1 MVEDVIRNST
11 LIHLVTMKNAHNVT
25 NIFNY
30 FDYREYLD
38 DCFKKIKSKN
48 PGFSFRAL
56 SKDLCI
62 QSHNFLPRILRRE
75 RNLTKEFIPLLT
87 VYLRLGA
94 KQVKYFEALV
104 TLNDAKKTSVKEKH
118 LKRLFALRIAHEEYK
133 TQDEKLCF
141 FDKWY
146 YPVIRDL
153 VTICDFQEDY
163 ALLARSCIPNIS
175 PAQAKKAVTFLL
187 YNGFIRRETAGRYG
201 AIEAE
206 IAASPEVDAAIIP
219 KYHKATLLQCVD
231 AIDTIKK
238 EDRNFSS
245 TTLLVSKE
253 LYEDF
258 KKEMHHFRKR
268 IVSMTKE
275 CKSPEMVCYT
285 GFQLLPRS
293 KPLRSCR

>member
-1 MVEDVIRNST
+1 
-11 LIHLVTMKNAHNVT
+11 MKNACNAI

-62 QSHNFLPRILRRE
+62 QSHNFLPRILKSE
-75 RNLTKEFIPLLT
+75 RNLSKEFVPVLT
-87 VYLRLGA
+87 DYLRLTG
-94 KQVKYFEALV
+94 KEVKYFEALV
-104 TLNDAKKTSVKEKH
+104 AFNDARKTSIKEKY
-118 LKRLFALRIAHEEYK
+118 LKRLFTLRIDSEEYK
-133 TQDEKLCF
+133 TQDEKLRF

-153 VTICDFQEDY
+153 VTICDFHDDY
-163 ALLARSCIPNIS
+163 TLLARSCIPHIS
-175 PAQAKKAVTFLL
+175 PAQAKYAVAFLL
-187 YNGFIRRETAGRYG
+187 NNGFIRREIDGRYR
-201 AIEAE
+201 AVEAK
-206 IAASPEVDAAIIP
+206 IAAAPEVDSAIIP

-245 TTLLVSKE
+245 STLLVSKE

-258 KKEMHHFRKR
+258 KKEIYHFRKR
-268 IVSMTKE
+268 LLSMAKD
-275 CKSPEMVCYT
+275 CKNPEMVCFT
-285 GFQLLPRS
+285 GFELLPRS
-293 KPLRSCR
+293 KPVQSLKYSCCNFDQKKR

>member
-1 MVEDVIRNST
+1 
-11 LIHLVTMKNAHNVT
+11 MKNAHNVLT
-25 NIFNY
+25 IFNY

-62 QSHNFLPRILRRE
+62 QSHNFLPRILKRE
-75 RNLTKEFIPLLT
+75 RNLSKEFTPLLT
-87 VYLRLGA
+87 AYLRLSGRE
-94 KQVKYFEALV
+94 VKYFEALV
-104 TLNDAKKTSVKEKH
+104 AFNNAKKASVKEKC
-118 LKRLFALRIAHEEYK
+118 LKRLFALRIAHEEYE
-133 TQDEKLCF
+133 TRDEKLLF

-146 YPVIRDL
+146 YPVIREL
-153 VTICDFQEDY
+153 VTICDFQDDY
-163 ALLARSCIPNIS
+163 ALLARSCIPHIS
-175 PAQAKKAVTFLL
+175 PAQAKGAVTVLL
-187 YNGFIRRETAGRYG
+187 NNGFIRRETGGRYH

-206 IAASPEVDAAIIP
+206 IASAPEVDAAIIP

-258 KKEMHHFRKR
+258 KKELYNFRKR
-268 IVSMTKE
+268 ILSMAKE
-275 CKSPEMVCYT
+275 CSNPEMVCHT

-293 KPLRSCR
+293 KPIRSCG